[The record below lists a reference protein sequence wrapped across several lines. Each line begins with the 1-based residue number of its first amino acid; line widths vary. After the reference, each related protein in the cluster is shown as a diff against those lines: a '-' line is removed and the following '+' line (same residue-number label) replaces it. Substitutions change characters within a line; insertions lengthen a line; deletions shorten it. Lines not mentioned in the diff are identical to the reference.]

1 MLSDIR
7 QMNSNRLAIPQL
19 NINSLRKKFTSL
31 STMIK
36 DNVDILLISEAKID
50 SSLPTAQFNIDGYT
64 IYRRDRNGNGGGY
77 WE

>member
-1 MLSDIR
+1 
-7 QMNSNRLAIPQL
+7 
-19 NINSLRKKFTSL
+19 
-31 STMIK
+31 MIK

-77 WE
+77 

>member
-36 DNVDILLISEAKID
+36 DNVDILLISAAKID

-77 WE
+77 

>member
-50 SSLPTAQFNIDGYT
+50 SSLPTAQFNIDGNT

-77 WE
+77 

>member
-77 WE
+77 

>member
-50 SSLPTAQFNIDGYT
+50 SSLPTGQFNIDSYT
-64 IYRRDRNGNGGGY
+64 IYRRDRNGNGGSY
-77 WE
+77 

>member
-50 SSLPTAQFNIDGYT
+50 SSLPTVQFNIDGYT

-77 WE
+77 